1 MTIVPPSP
9 RHNPRMISI
18 LLSGLGTGV
27 AALELELEVELEL
40 ELELSLELELELVGA
55 AEGANRRMALL
66 PFSAT

>member
-27 AALELELEVELEL
+27 AALEVELEV
-40 ELELSLELELELVGA
+40 ELELVGA

-66 PFSAT
+66 PESAT